1 MQQENKLKDSLLT
14 FLQNLFDLAVIN
26 WLWLLCSLP
35 VITIGPATCGLYRVT
50 LKLARNELLNPAKE
64 FFRGFR
70 ENLKPGLILG
80 LLALLLG
87 IVSAGDAYFA
97 LTQTGMNRSLFL
109 VVAII
114 VASILLTLMAY
125 GFALQAMFD
134 NPLKLQLLNTLKL
147 ALVAP
152 GKTIQLWVILLI
164 PVIVFLVLPPVV
176 LRMIGFLYFVLGV
189 SAPAFACSHILR
201 NLFDRIEQAAARQD
215 Q

>member
-1 MQQENKLKDSLLT
+1 MRQENKLKDSLLT

-50 LKLARNELLNPAKE
+50 LKLARKELVNPAKE
-64 FFRGFR
+64 FFRGFL

-80 LLALLLG
+80 LLVLLLG

-125 GFALQAMFD
+125 GFALQAMFE

-152 GKTIQLWVILLI
+152 GKTIKLWVILLI
-164 PVIVFLVLPPVV
+164 PVIVFLVLPPVA
-176 LRMIGFLYFVLGV
+176 LRMIGFLYIVLGV
-189 SAPAFACSHILR
+189 SAPVYACSHILR
-201 NLFDRIEQAAARQD
+201 DLFEKVEQAASKQD
-215 Q
+215 

>member
-14 FLQNLFDLAVIN
+14 FLQNLFDLTVIN

-50 LKLARNELLNPAKE
+50 LKLARKELVSPAKE
-64 FFRGFR
+64 FFKGFR
-70 ENLKPGLILG
+70 DNLKPGLILG

-87 IVSAGDAYFA
+87 VVSAGDAYFA
-97 LTQTGMNRSLFL
+97 LTQAGANRSLFL

-152 GKTIQLWVILLI
+152 GKTIKLWVILLI
-164 PVIVFLVLPPVV
+164 PVIVFLVLPPVA
-176 LRMIGFLYFVLGV
+176 LRMIGFLYIVLGV
-189 SAPAFACSHILR
+189 SAPVYACSHILMD
-201 NLFDRIEQAAARQD
+201 LFEQVEQAASKQD
-215 Q
+215 

>member
-1 MQQENKLKDSLLT
+1 MQQDNKLKDSLLT
-14 FLQNLFDLAVIN
+14 FLQNLFDLTVIN

-50 LKLARNELLNPAKE
+50 LKLAGKELVSPARE
-64 FFRGFR
+64 FFKGFR

-87 IVSAGDAYFA
+87 VISVGDAYFA
-97 LTQTGMNRSLFL
+97 LTQTGTNRSLFL

-147 ALVAP
+147 AFVAP
-152 GKTIQLWVILLI
+152 GKTIKLWVILLI
-164 PVIVFLVLPPVV
+164 PVIIFLVLPPVA
-176 LRMIGFLYFVLGV
+176 LRMIGFLYIFLGI
-189 SAPAFACSHILR
+189 SAPVYACSHILMD
-201 NLFDRIEQAAARQD
+201 LFEQVEQAASKQD
-215 Q
+215 

>member
-1 MQQENKLKDSLLT
+1 MRQENKLKDSLLS
-14 FLQNLFDLAVIN
+14 FLQNLFDLVVIN

-50 LKLARNELLNPAKE
+50 LKLAKKELVHPAKE
-64 FFRGFR
+64 FFKGFR

-87 IVSAGDAYFA
+87 VISAGDAYFA
-97 LTQTGMNRSLFL
+97 LNQTGMTRSLFL
-109 VVAII
+109 VVSII

-152 GKTIQLWVILLI
+152 GKTIKLWVILLS
-164 PVIVFLVLPPVV
+164 PVVIFLVLPPVA
-176 LRMIGFLYFVLGV
+176 LRMIGFLYIVLGV
-189 SAPAFACSHILR
+189 SGPVFACSFSLLEI
-201 NLFDRIEQAAARQD
+201 FDRVGRAAAQQD
-215 Q
+215 N